1 MMPLV
6 SWKLCR
12 THAAWLHRHGD
23 SVSAICHR
31 VTSWHGR
38 VAIHEWLVMSH
49 GGVILKTPTM
59 AKPPRPDPK
68 VRALQEHGCLNKQ
81 PDKVKDP
88 LFCEDGFFD
97 PRDVVQVKYEM
108 LRRVKA
114 DQRSVSEAAAS
125 FGLSRPS
132 FYVARDSFTQ
142 HGLEGL
148 VPKKRGPRGRHK
160 LTEEVVRFIKQARA
174 NDDSLGGR
182 RLAKLV
188 QQHLRISIDARTIE
202 RGVPRREKKR
212 P

>member
-1 MMPLV
+1 MTPQV
-6 SWKLCR
+6 SLKLCR
-12 THAAWLHRHGD
+12 VHAAWLRRRGD
-23 SVSAICHR
+23 CLSANSRNDALSCGQI
-31 VTSWHGR
+31 
-38 VAIHEWLVMSH
+38 AIHARLELSNS
-49 GGVILKTPTM
+49 GVISMSQTM
-59 AKPPRPDPK
+59 AKPPRLDPK
-68 VRALQEHGCLNKQ
+68 VRALREHGCLNRQ

-88 LFCEDGFFD
+88 LFCQDDFFD

-132 FYVARDSFTQ
+132 FYLARDSFTQ

-160 LTEEVVRFIKQARA
+160 LTEKVVRFIKQARA
-174 NDDSLGGR
+174 NDESLGGR

-188 QQHLRISIDARTIE
+188 QQHLRIAIDARTIE

>member
-1 MMPLV
+1 MTPHV

-12 THAAWLHRHGD
+12 VHAAWLRRRGD
-23 SVSAICHR
+23 WLSPCR
-31 VTSWHGR
+31 RNNTPPRGR
-38 VAIHEWLVMSH
+38 MAIHEWLEMSQS
-49 GGVILKTPTM
+49 GVIILPQTM
-59 AKPPRPDPK
+59 AKPPHPDPK
-68 VRALQEHGCLNKQ
+68 VRALREHGCLNRQ
-81 PDKVKDP
+81 PDKVRDP
-88 LFCEDGFFD
+88 LFCQDDFFD

-132 FYVARDSFTQ
+132 FYLSRGAFTQ

-160 LTEEVVRFIKQARA
+160 LTEKVVRFIKQARA
-174 NDDSLGGR
+174 SDDSLGGR